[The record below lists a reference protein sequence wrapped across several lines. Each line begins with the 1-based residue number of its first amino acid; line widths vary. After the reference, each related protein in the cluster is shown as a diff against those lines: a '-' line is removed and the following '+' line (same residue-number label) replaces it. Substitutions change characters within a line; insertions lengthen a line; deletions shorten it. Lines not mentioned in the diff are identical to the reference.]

1 MRSTMYCKHC
11 GKELAESAFM
21 CPDCGTPTGK
31 MHAGSIKS
39 PAAKTGRIASVSGFA
54 LSIISFVTA
63 IVLVTLEIVGRNG
76 FLGSELY
83 VTAGLIGLVLNI
95 YGLYKAK
102 EGNDSVAR
110 GLAIAGIVLVSI
122 ALSYCF
128 IAYAFGGRYYYY

>member
-1 MRSTMYCKHC
+1 MYCKHC

-31 MHAGSIKS
+31 MHAPGNIKS

-54 LSIISFVTA
+54 LSIISFVTTT
-63 IVLVTLEIVGRNG
+63 VLVTLVIVHMNG

-128 IAYAFGGRYYYY
+128 IAYAIFGGRYYYY